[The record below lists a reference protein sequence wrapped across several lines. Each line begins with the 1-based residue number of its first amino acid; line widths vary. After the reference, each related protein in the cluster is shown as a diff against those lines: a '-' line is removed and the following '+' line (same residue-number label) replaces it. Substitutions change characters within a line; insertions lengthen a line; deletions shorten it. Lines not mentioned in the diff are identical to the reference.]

1 MFQKRNL
8 RAICNEVVLLLLS
21 AFVLALSFPSF
32 CSKSGFGFFVFLALI
47 PVFIVVRSASFKIV
61 WFYGF
66 LYGYVFY
73 WIFNFWLSAFHPLA
87 NVLVQVIKGAEMALL
102 FLGLKIADR
111 VISKKFSYVLQAFIW
126 VAYSY
131 LAQSWFA
138 GYPYGTVAYALYRY
152 KLLIQIADFSGI
164 WLLNFII
171 VLPQAYFGRWI
182 YDRLTNLS
190 SSLLKDILENWI
202 VLSAYSVLIVF
213 QLIYGILM
221 LNRWKNIVPD
231 SNYKIATVQ
240 HNSDSWAGGYDTYK
254 RNFNTLKKLSLE
266 AKEMQPDMI
275 VWSETAFVPSVDWY
289 TTYPYVGSGK
299 GPQFDYLRKTQEL
312 VEDFVVF
319 GENLGIPLV
328 TGNPSSKIQDN
339 AMFPYDEFGN
349 WNKDDYNSVILFD
362 NGMLKDS
369 YLKQHLVPFT
379 EHFPYQKQ
387 LPWLYNLLKAN
398 GYNWWE
404 MGHESKVF
412 EDSNGIKFSTPICFE
427 DIFGYLCADFVKNG
441 ADLLINLTNDSWSGS
456 EVAERQH
463 AYMAVFR
470 AVETRK
476 SVLRGTNS
484 GISCLILPTG
494 KIVGE
499 MEPFKVGFKIWDVPV
514 YSNDSYSDTLYVRY
528 SDTTAKLFVYCAL
541 FGLLFGTAKCIVV
554 RVIGKKRST
563 SRCK

>member
-182 YDRLTNLS
+182 YDRLTNSS